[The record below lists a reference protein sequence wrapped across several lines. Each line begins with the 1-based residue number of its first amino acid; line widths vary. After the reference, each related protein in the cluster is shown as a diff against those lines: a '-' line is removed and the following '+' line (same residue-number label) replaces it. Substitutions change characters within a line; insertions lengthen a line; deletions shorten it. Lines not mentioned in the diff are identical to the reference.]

1 MNSLQEIVKNPQ
13 TYEAVL
19 RDSAH
24 VLDEEVAK
32 KSGISG
38 LAIKA
43 AYKLLKSMKQG
54 KALQKVLEVLMPEFI
69 LKLEPHFRRYQ
80 AEGKGQTWSDF
91 LRPHY
96 DALADDFLAVTDAK
110 ADASDSAK
118 VRKTY
123 EKLRP
128 MARKEVVASMAA
140 LARMMDR
147 YVS

>member
-1 MNSLQEIVKNPQ
+1 MKNLQEMVKNPEMYQ
-13 TYEAVL
+13 SVL
-19 RDSAH
+19 RDSAR
-24 VLDEEVAK
+24 VLDEEVGK

-43 AYKLLKSMKQG
+43 AYKLLKSLKQG

-69 LKLEPHFRRYQ
+69 NKLDPHFQRYQ
-80 AEGKGQTWSDF
+80 AEGKGKSWSQF
-91 LRPHY
+91 ISPLY

-110 ADASDSAK
+110 AAASDSAK

-128 MARKEVVASMAA
+128 KARKEVVASMPA
-140 LARMMDR
+140 LAKMMEKYID
-147 YVS
+147 